1 MQDTIEQFLDYLYG
15 VWRYRW
21 TVMIVAWVIA
31 PIGWVVVSKIPDQ
44 YESTAQVYVDT
55 DTILRPLLKG
65 LSVDSLNPNERFGLM
80 AKELLSRPNLE
91 HIVREVDLDI
101 QAVTEE
107 QKEKLI
113 QSLGESINISAS
125 QAQKS
130 GGHRSQPNLYKLS
143 AQNKD
148 PETAYRIVQAL
159 LDTFVEGSL
168 SGKRAENVAAQKF
181 LEAEIKKYESR
192 LVAAETR
199 LREFRRKNIKL
210 LPEQGS
216 SYYQRLQAAQ
226 TSLES
231 VELELNEQKHRRD
244 ELLRQLKNTSQMQRA
259 VIDNGATVLSP
270 IDQRIVAIQK
280 RLDNLLLTYTDEH
293 PDVSEAKR
301 ILKELKATRQ
311 KELNTTKNDTA
322 ENTQNPLYQQVHLA
336 LGEVEANIAAIEVR
350 EKEYK
355 KRVKI
360 LQRQIKTL
368 PQIEAELQA
377 LNRDYDIN
385 RKNYDSLVSRREAA
399 KMGAS
404 AEQTGQ
410 QVKIKIIEPPRI
422 PAIPSAPNRLLLST
436 VVFLAAFGA
445 GVGAAFLWSQV
456 KQVFYNQ
463 SSVREVLGL
472 PVLGTVSF
480 YAKPQDIIKSRLALA
495 SYTVT
500 GVALVVAYLGIL
512 YFYIFITA

>member
-1 MQDTIEQFLDYLYG
+1 MQDTIEQFLEYIYG

-21 TVMIVAWVIA
+21 AVMIVAWVIA

-65 LSVDSLNPNERFGLM
+65 LSVDSLNPNERFSLM

-91 HIVREVDLDI
+91 HIAREVDLDI
-101 QAVTEE
+101 QAVTEA

-113 QSLGESINISAS
+113 QSLEKTIHISAPPEKQRGRRG
-125 QAQKS
+125 QA
-130 GGHRSQPNLYKLS
+130 NIYKLS
-143 AQNKD
+143 AENQD
-148 PETAYRIVQAL
+148 PEIAYRIVQAL

-181 LEAEIKKYESR
+181 LENEIKKYESR

-231 VELELNEQKHRRD
+231 VELELNEQEHRRD
-244 ELLRQLKNTSQMQRA
+244 ELLRQLKNTSQMQKL
-259 VIDNGATVLSP
+259 VTDDGVTVLSP
-270 IDQRIVAIQK
+270 IDQRIVAMQK

-293 PDVSEAKR
+293 PDVSEAR
-301 ILKELKATRQ
+301 SILKELKATKQ
-311 KELNTTKNDTA
+311 KQLKVEKNNTAANI
-322 ENTQNPLYQQVHLA
+322 QNPLYQQVHLA
-336 LGEVEANIAAIEVR
+336 LGEVEANIAAIKVR

-355 KRVKI
+355 KRVRN
-360 LQRQIKTL
+360 LQKQIKTL
-368 PQIEAELQA
+368 PQVEAELQA

-385 RKNYDSLVSRREAA
+385 RKNYDSLVARREAA

-422 PAIPSAPNRLLLST
+422 PAIPSAPNRLMLST
-436 VVFLAAFGA
+436 VVLLVAFGA
-445 GVGAAFLWSQV
+445 GIGVAFLWSQF

-472 PVLGTVSF
+472 PVFGTISF
-480 YAKPQDIIKSRLALA
+480 SAQPQAVIKGRFVIAGYTITGAMLVLA
-495 SYTVT
+495 YV
-500 GVALVVAYLGIL
+500 GVL
-512 YFYIFITA
+512 YFYIFVAA